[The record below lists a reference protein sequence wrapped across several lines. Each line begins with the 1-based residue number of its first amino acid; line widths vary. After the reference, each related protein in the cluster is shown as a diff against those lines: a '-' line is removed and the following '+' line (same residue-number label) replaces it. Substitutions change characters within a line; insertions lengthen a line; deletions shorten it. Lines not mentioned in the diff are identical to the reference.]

1 MSYPDANPNEVRKQI
16 KSIKAWM
23 QTEDGLKYKETGY
36 ANFKNEASK
45 VFSKFAEDYP
55 TVLDLVLKE
64 DDLGIL
70 NQMLDMIE
78 KINTR
83 KIDKLDGE
91 KIIGER
97 LADEYLYP
105 VVNENMKRKN

>member
-1 MSYPDANPNEVRKQI
+1 MSFPDANPNEVRKEI
-16 KSIKAWM
+16 KLIKAWM
-23 QTEDGLKYKETGY
+23 QTEEGLKHRESGF

-78 KINTR
+78 KINNK
-83 KIDKLDGE
+83 KIGKLDGE

-105 VVNENMKRKN
+105 VVNDSMKRKN